1 MTGKIETIEIKRK
14 RLLFR
19 STHRGTKE
27 MDILLGGFYEANMSR
42 FSEDQFN
49 EFEGLLEIPDDDLY
63 GWAMGR
69 MDIPGE
75 FDTQTLRD
83 FIESVQSRG
92 AGKSL

>member
-1 MTGKIETIEIKRK
+1 MSSKTETIEIKRK

-27 MDILLGGFYEANMSR
+27 MDILLGGFYESNMSN
-42 FSEDQFN
+42 FDEDQLN

-69 MDIPGE
+69 MEIPSE
-75 FDTQTLRD
+75 LDTQLLRD
-83 FIESVQSRG
+83 FIDSVQSRG